1 MKNKYLESLLQLRPK
16 DLVYKYE
23 KGGIPEDH
31 DNVVITERFIGNR
44 AVTVSQHTWNMHA
57 MYHSLKM
64 YKLAFV
70 YSGTFTVYVDGK
82 PSRVPK
88 GSMCIVPPD
97 IIQKFTIDYN
107 ENNTD
112 AVMINILVRT
122 SSVKNVLSPIL
133 SKKNEVSDYL
143 NKTLVN
149 GVFPKF
155 MILHSPSEFTV
166 EIAEAFF
173 SELLSSKDSEA
184 SFCLLN
190 ALLFSYLKGDYKTEY
205 SVTNTDRTESIYR
218 ILNCIQTEFR
228 TITLYDLC
236 ERFHYTPSYI
246 CRIIKKHTGM
256 TFKEYLSSEKL
267 ICACRELSISD
278 KPINV
283 IAAESGWQTLEHFYR
298 VFKKKYGVTPL
309 QYREN
314 ALKELFGDE

>member
-23 KGGIPEDH
+23 KGGIPENH

-149 GVFPKF
+149 GIFPKF
-155 MILHSPSEFTV
+155 MILNSPSEFTF

-173 SELLSSKDSEA
+173 SELLSSNESETA
-184 SFCLLN
+184 FCLLN

-205 SVTNTDRTESIYR
+205 SVTNTDRTEPIYR

-228 TITLYDLC
+228 TVTLDDLC
-236 ERFHYTPSYI
+236 KRFHYTPSYI

-267 ICACRELSISD
+267 ICACRELSVSD

>member
-1 MKNKYLESLLQLRPK
+1 MKNKYLESLLQLRQK

-70 YSGTFTVYVDGK
+70 YSGTFTVHVDGK

-155 MILHSPSEFTV
+155 MILNSPSEFTV

-228 TITLYDLC
+228 TVTLDDLC

-267 ICACRELSISD
+267 ICACRELSVSD